1 MAVNAQPMIGNL
13 AWAPLPAFEEVDV
26 LDRFNGVPTL
36 GTFGRP
42 GSKILFW
49 RVLGYVPPS
58 GLSVWLYVPL
68 SQDWNLPVRV
78 PSEDLVREMLDFL
91 ASSLKGL
98 ADEESVTPAR
108 RRAARKASRAVREL
122 AVC

>member
-1 MAVNAQPMIGNL
+1 MAKDYRLFV
-13 AWAPLPAFEEVDV
+13 E
-26 LDRFNGVPTL
+26 
-36 GTFGRP
+36 FG
-42 GSKILFW
+42 
-49 RVLGYVPPS
+49 
-58 GLSVWLYVPL
+58 
-68 SQDWNLPVRV
+68 WNLPVRV

-98 ADEESVTPAR
+98 ADEESVPPAR